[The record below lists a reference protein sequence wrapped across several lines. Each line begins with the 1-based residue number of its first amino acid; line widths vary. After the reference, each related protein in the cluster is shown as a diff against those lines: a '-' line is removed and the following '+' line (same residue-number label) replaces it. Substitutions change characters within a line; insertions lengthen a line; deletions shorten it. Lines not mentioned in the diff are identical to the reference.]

1 MNMFKLNTEERNR
14 ILNLHESV
22 KKNIISEQTT
32 NYKVTD
38 IQTWLNTNKK
48 SGLVV
53 DGKLGSKTAAAI
65 KSALGVSTPVP
76 SDDTTTTTTVA
87 PVTTNTTTV
96 APVTTDT
103 TTVKTNLASQ
113 KDNPTGN
120 DPGQDG

>member
-53 DGKLGSKTAAAI
+53 DGKLGAKTAAAI

-76 SDDTTTTTTVA
+76 SDTTTTTTVA
-87 PVTTNTTTV
+87 PVTTNTSTA

-103 TTVKTNLASQ
+103 TTVKTDLSTQ
-113 KDNPTGN
+113 KSNPTGN
-120 DPGQDG
+120 DPKQDG

>member
-1 MNMFKLNTEERNR
+1 MFKLNTEERNR

-76 SDDTTTTTTVA
+76 SDATTTTTTTVA

-103 TTVKTNLASQ
+103 TTVKTDLSTQ
-113 KDNPTGN
+113 KSNPTGN